1 VRFSF
6 RFNEEVMDRIPMTRR
21 GYEQAREK
29 LDRLKNVELPRL
41 EKSLGDARELGDLSE
56 NSEYETA
63 RHEIGITETQ
73 IADLTDKLSRAEI
86 IERGDSDM
94 VTIGAI
100 VKVQDLD
107 AKRGDEFM
115 IVGEGETRPEFDTVS
130 VSSPLGMALVGKKVG
145 ETAEVEAPRG
155 KIRYKIVSFRY
166 E

>member
-1 VRFSF
+1 
-6 RFNEEVMDRIPMTRR
+6 MDRIPMTRR

-41 EKSLGDARELGDLSE
+41 EKALGDARDMGDISE

-73 IADLTDKLSRAEI
+73 IAELTDKIARAEI
-86 IERGDSDM
+86 IERGVSED

-100 VKVQDLD
+100 IQVQDLD
-107 AKRGDEFM
+107 SKRTDEFM
-115 IVGEGETRPEFDTVS
+115 IVGEGETRPDVDTVS
-130 VSSPLGMALVGKKVG
+130 VSSPLGMALVGKKAG
-145 ETAEVEAPRG
+145 ETTEVEAPRG
-155 KIRYKIVSFRY
+155 RIRYKIVSFRY

>member
-1 VRFSF
+1 
-6 RFNEEVMDRIPMTRR
+6 MTRR

-73 IADLTDKLSRAEI
+73 IADLSDKLSRAEI

-100 VKVQDLD
+100 VKVKDLD
-107 AKRGDEFM
+107 SKRDDEFM

-130 VSSPLGMALVGKKVG
+130 VSSPLGMALVGKKIG
-145 ETAEVEAPRG
+145 DAAEVEAPRG
-155 KIRYKIVSFRY
+155 KIRYKIVAFRY

>member
-1 VRFSF
+1 
-6 RFNEEVMDRIPMTRR
+6 MTRR

-41 EKSLGDARELGDLSE
+41 EKALGEARELGDLSE

-63 RHEIGITETQ
+63 RHDIGITETQ
-73 IADLTDKLSRAEI
+73 IAELTDRIGRAEI
-86 IERGDSDM
+86 IERGTSNE

-107 AKRGDEFM
+107 SKRGDEFM
-115 IVGEGETRPEFDTVS
+115 IVGEGETRPDVDTVS

-145 ETAEVEAPRG
+145 ELAEVEAPRG

>member
-1 VRFSF
+1 
-6 RFNEEVMDRIPMTRR
+6 MDRIPMTRR

>member
-1 VRFSF
+1 
-6 RFNEEVMDRIPMTRR
+6 MDRIPMTRR
-21 GYEQAREK
+21 GYEQAKEK

-73 IADLTDKLSRAEI
+73 IADLSDKLSRAEI

-100 VKVQDLD
+100 VKVKDLD
-107 AKRGDEFM
+107 SKRDDEFM
-115 IVGEGETRPEFDTVS
+115 IVGEGETRPDLDTVS
-130 VSSPLGMALVGKKVG
+130 VSSPLGMALVGKKIG
-145 ETAEVEAPRG
+145 DAAEVEAPRG
-155 KIRYKIVSFRY
+155 KLRYKIVAFRY

>member
-1 VRFSF
+1 
-6 RFNEEVMDRIPMTRR
+6 MDRIPMTRR

-73 IADLTDKLSRAEI
+73 IADLSDKLSRAEI

-100 VKVQDLD
+100 VKVKDLD
-107 AKRGDEFM
+107 SKRDDEFM

-130 VSSPLGMALVGKKVG
+130 VSSPLGMALVGKKIG
-145 ETAEVEAPRG
+145 DAAEVEAPRG
-155 KIRYKIVSFRY
+155 KIRYKIVAFRY